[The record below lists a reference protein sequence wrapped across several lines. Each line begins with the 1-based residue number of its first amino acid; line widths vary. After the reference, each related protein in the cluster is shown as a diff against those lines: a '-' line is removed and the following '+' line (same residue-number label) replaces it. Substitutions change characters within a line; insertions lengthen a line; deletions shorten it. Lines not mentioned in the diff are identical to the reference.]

1 MRRGKR
7 LRNCTS
13 SVFREQPEV
22 VCQISSEI
30 NQEVFYTHTHKD
42 AFVHCYF
49 LIVFSLTPTW
59 FKEWEYSA

>member
-30 NQEVFYTHTHKD
+30 NQEVYYTRTHI
-42 AFVHCYF
+42 VYECICYF